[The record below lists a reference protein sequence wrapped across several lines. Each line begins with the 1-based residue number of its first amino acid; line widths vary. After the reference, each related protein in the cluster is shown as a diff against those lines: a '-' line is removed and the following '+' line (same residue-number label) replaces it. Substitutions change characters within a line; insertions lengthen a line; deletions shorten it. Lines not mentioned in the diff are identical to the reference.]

1 MAKVK
6 NFNPDA
12 IYSWR
17 DLTSK
22 NVLELY
28 LLKDFTTIQ
37 DGDNLN
43 DYIYDSNYETVVQV
57 EKLTFGGEIK

>member
-1 MAKVK
+1 MSGKQKV
-6 NFNPDA
+6 FNPDA

-28 LLKDFTTIQ
+28 KYKDFEFHNQ
-37 DGDNLN
+37 GA
-43 DYIYDSNYETVVQV
+43 
-57 EKLTFGGEIK
+57 